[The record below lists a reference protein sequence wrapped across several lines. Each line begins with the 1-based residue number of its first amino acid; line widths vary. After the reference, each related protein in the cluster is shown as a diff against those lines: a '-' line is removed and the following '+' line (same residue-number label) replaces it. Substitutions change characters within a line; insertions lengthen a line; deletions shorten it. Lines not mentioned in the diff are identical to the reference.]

1 MKKQL
6 KVVFTVLVLSVT
18 ASTSFATDPVVSMLP
33 VVDLADSS
41 ADLAT
46 YHDMAIAEMNLGFAT
61 SSTPEN
67 VAYVGQSGDNNIA
80 YVSQTGT
87 GNFAVITQVNAT
99 DGGVA
104 NVAYVSQSGNTN
116 RAVINQR

>member
-6 KVVFTVLVLSVT
+6 KLMAAALVLSVT
-18 ASTSFATDPVVSMLP
+18 ASTSFAVPELP

-46 YHDMAIAEMNLGFAT
+46 YHDMAIVEMNLGFGT
-61 SSTPEN
+61 SSTVEN
-67 VAYVGQSGDNNIA
+67 VAYVGQEGDSNIA
-80 YVSQTGT
+80 YVSQTGV
-87 GNFAVITQVNAT
+87 GNFAVITQVNT
-99 DGGVA
+99 TQA
-104 NVAYVSQSGNTN
+104 NVAYVSQTGDTN